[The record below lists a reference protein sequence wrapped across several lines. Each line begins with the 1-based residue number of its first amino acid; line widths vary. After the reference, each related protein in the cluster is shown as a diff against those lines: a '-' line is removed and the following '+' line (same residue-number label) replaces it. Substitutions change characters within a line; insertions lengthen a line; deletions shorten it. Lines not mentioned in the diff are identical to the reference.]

1 MVEVAELLLL
11 VLWDQPQAVQAALL
25 VLELLQ
31 VTLGQLVRSVV
42 LYHWQQVLMQ
52 LNVQNLVVL
61 VVVGLLQHQQQE
73 SVVVLCTVEV
83 EVVLAAAEQLQLQQ
97 HCLLLEEVVA
107 YLQPEPVVLLDQMV
121 QLQQT
126 VAQAVQVQLAT
137 LLSVV
142 RAVVAVAQHY

>member
-1 MVEVAELLLL
+1 VVAVVELLLL

-97 HCLLLEEVVA
+97 HCLLPEEVVA